1 MVKKAQEPG
10 AAANGAAATK
20 PDEVTR
26 LKRRLRQA
34 LQEVETLRVRNGV
47 ILDHLAHG
55 LSLYDRNQKLVA
67 CNQQFLDIYR
77 LPPSMG
83 RKGVTFRAIL
93 EHRVKS
99 NTHVGD
105 DGDAYILDRLASV
118 AEGVPID
125 GTSRLNTGQVIQMTH
140 RPMADG
146 GWISTHKDITE
157 LHEIQAELTHLAYH
171 DPLTDLPNRALF
183 YQRLG
188 TAFGDGAPF
197 AVLCLDLDGFKQ
209 VNDTLGHAMGDALL
223 KQVTERLLK
232 LIGPEDLAARMGGDE
247 FAILQMGGDIRAA
260 VTLADAIR
268 LAMEKPFE
276 FAGDV
281 VSIAAGIGI
290 AAAPDD
296 GRSIDELLHAADLAL
311 YAAKRDKKGSI
322 RVFERSLDAAASGR
336 RQLEDSLKWALELG
350 QFRLA
355 FQPIINLEKRRFA
368 GFEALLRWD
377 HPEMGAIP
385 PGVFIPVAEE
395 TGLIVPIGEWVL
407 REALSEA
414 ASWPDDLKIAVNV
427 SSLQL
432 RRGNLVSTVINALA
446 GSGIAHGRVELEIT
460 ESVFLEQSVQNLEAL
475 RKLHDLGVRI
485 ALDDFGTGF
494 SALSYLL
501 AFPFDKIKID
511 GGFVRALDD
520 SPGARTIVSAVAD
533 IGHRLGMLTT
543 AEGIESAEQ
552 LRNVHAVGYS
562 EAQGYLIARPMTRE
576 AVRRLLQGAYDVMPR
591 EPLDL
596 RVAG

>member
-1 MVKKAQEPG
+1 MVKKAPEPG
-10 AAANGAAATK
+10 AAASGAAATK

-26 LKRRLRQA
+26 LKRRLKLA
-34 LQEVETLRVRNGV
+34 LQEAETLRVRNGV
-47 ILDHLAHG
+47 ILDNLAHG
-55 LSLYDRNQKLVA
+55 LSLYDRHQKLVA

-83 RKGVTFRAIL
+83 KKGVTFRTIL

-105 DGDAYILDRLASV
+105 DGDAYIQDRLSSV
-118 AEGVPID
+118 GEGVPID
-125 GTSRLNTGQVIQMTH
+125 GISRLNTGQVIQMTH
-140 RPMADG
+140 RPMEDG

-157 LHEIQAELTHLAYH
+157 LYEVQAELTHLAYH
-171 DPLTDLPNRALF
+171 DPLTDLPNRTLF

-188 TAFGDGAPF
+188 MAFADGAPF

-223 KQVTERLLK
+223 RQVTERLLK
-232 LIGPEDLAARMGGDE
+232 LIGPDDLAARMGGDE
-247 FAILQMGGDIRAA
+247 FAILQAGGDIKAA
-260 VTLADAIR
+260 LALADAIR
-268 LAMEKPFE
+268 IAMERPFE

-322 RVFERSLDAAASGR
+322 RVFERSLDSAASSR

-377 HPEMGAIP
+377 HPEMGSIP

-576 AVRRLLQGAYDVMPR
+576 AVRRLLHGAYDVMPR